1 MSATATPPRAT
12 APRDAAP
19 SGTRDSRPALLPIP
33 ATAARPKR
41 VPRPDAPS
49 LARSIY
55 IVEVV
60 KGLAVTMR
68 HLIHN
73 LFHQSKMPTLSYPE
87 LRRRLG
93 ERFRGR
99 HRLMKREDGAP
110 KCVACMCCE
119 TACPAKCI
127 SIVAAQHPDP
137 AIEKYPVRFD
147 INIMRCVFCG
157 LCVEACPVD
166 AIRMDTGKY
175 ELADSSRDRL
185 VYDLEHLLNR

>member
-1 MSATATPPRAT
+1 MN
-12 APRDAAP
+12 
-19 SGTRDSRPALLPIP
+19 ALPKIP
-33 ATAARPKR
+33 APPTSGKK
-41 VPRPDAPS
+41 VPRPDAPNF
-49 LARSIY
+49 ARSIY

-60 KGLAVTMR
+60 KGLAITIR
-68 HLIHN
+68 HLITN
-73 LFHQSKMPTLSYPE
+73 IFHQSKMPTLNYPE
-87 LRRRLG
+87 IRRRLG

-99 HRLMKREDGAP
+99 HRLMQREDGTP

-119 TACPAKCI
+119 TACPADCI

-166 AIRMDTGKY
+166 AIRI
-175 ELADSSRDRL
+175 DRKS
-185 VYDLEHLLNR
+185 VV

>member
-1 MSATATPPRAT
+1 MSAPARTPASARAD
-12 APRDAAP
+12 APRPLPPAP
-19 SGTRDSRPALLPIP
+19 
-33 ATAARPKR
+33 TAGKR
-41 VPRPDAPS
+41 IPRPDTPS

-60 KGLAVTMR
+60 KGLFITMR
-68 HLIHN
+68 HLVWN
-73 LFHQSKMPTLSYPE
+73 LFHQSKMPTLDYPE
-87 LRRRLG
+87 IRRRLG

-99 HRLMKREDGAP
+99 HRLMKREDGSP

-119 TACPAKCI
+119 TACPADCI
-127 SIVAAQHPDP
+127 SIVAAEHPDP

-175 ELADSSRDRL
+175 ELAAESRDKL
-185 VYDLEHLLNR
+185 IYDIDYLLNR

>member
-1 MSATATPPRAT
+1 MNALPKIPPTPA
-12 APRDAAP
+12 
-19 SGTRDSRPALLPIP
+19 GG
-33 ATAARPKR
+33 KK

-49 LARSIY
+49 FARSIY

-60 KGLAVTMR
+60 KGLAITMR
-68 HLIHN
+68 HLITN
-73 LFHQSKMPTLSYPE
+73 LFHQSKMPTLNYPE
-87 LRRRLG
+87 IRRRLG

-119 TACPAKCI
+119 TACPADCI

-175 ELADSSRDRL
+175 ELASDARDKL
-185 VYDLEHLLNR
+185 VYDLDTLLNR

>member
-1 MSATATPPRAT
+1 MSAPAT
-12 APRDAAP
+12 APASARASA
-19 SGTRDSRPALLPIP
+19 TRTLPP
-33 ATAARPKR
+33 VPTTGKR
-41 VPRPDAPS
+41 IPRPDTPS
-49 LARSIY
+49 LKRSIY

-60 KGLAVTMR
+60 KGLVITMR
-68 HLIHN
+68 HLVWN
-73 LFHQSKMPTLSYPE
+73 LFHQSKMPTLDYPE
-87 LRRRLG
+87 IRRRLG

-99 HRLMKREDGAP
+99 HRLMKREDGST

-119 TACPAKCI
+119 TACPADCI
-127 SIVAAQHPDP
+127 SIVAAEHPDP

-175 ELADSSRDRL
+175 ELAAESRDKL
-185 VYDLEHLLNR
+185 VYDIDYLLNR